1 MYQGQQPQSMYSGT
15 PSMETDMTSSAGY
28 TLSGPGGAGGG
39 QGHMDY
45 QQQQQYIQ
53 EQQQL
58 AAGE

>member
-1 MYQGQQPQSMYSGT
+1 MYSGT

-58 AAGE
+58 AAGK